1 MTTRHRLAI
10 ASVLASLG
18 LAACGGGPVPKAPPP
33 LRPKAEGLPPPKP
46 KHEIVDCDPP
56 QPMDGRPALT
66 YGERSI
72 PEADKLAKQ
81 GFDDLRAAEAPG
93 VEPAERERLITSAVS
108 TFIDALLADPY
119 NVHATYNLAAAY
131 ARIGREQCS
140 INMLERLLQ
149 MRTHESKR
157 AKVEDKLDRLL
168 GRNKQALDPDF
179 SDLRSNPAFRAMIRD
194 MCAGTDDP
202 GCVFGN

>member
-1 MTTRHRLAI
+1 MKVPAI
-10 ASVLASLG
+10 ASLLLSLLVTG
-18 LAACGGGPVPKAPPP
+18 ACGGGPVTKAPQP
-33 LRPKAEGLPPPKP
+33 LRPKAEGLPPAPEKT
-46 KHEIVDCDPP
+46 EVVDCEPP
-56 QPMDGRPALT
+56 NPMAGRPALT

-81 GFDDLRAAEAPG
+81 GFDDLRAAESPG
-93 VEPAERERLITSAVS
+93 IDPVERERLITNAVS
-108 TFIDALLADPY
+108 SFIDALLADPY

-149 MRTHESKR
+149 MRDHDSKH
-157 AKVEDKLDRLL
+157 KQVEEKLDRLL
-168 GRNKQALDPDF
+168 GRNRQALDPDF
-179 SDLRSNPAFRAMIRD
+179 ADLRSNARFRDLIRD

-202 GCVFGN
+202 GCVHGK